1 MTEPAKKLSRTER
14 LLNTRQA
21 GTPAAKQ
28 AQSPGKPG
36 QRASKNSAAP
46 EQSVTHNQVVEKKT
60 GRPSSYT
67 EEMGLRI
74 CEHIMQGKAFTWE
87 KLREEGLPSPSTI
100 FRWLEDNESFRLK
113 YARARELQA
122 TIYADEI
129 LTIADSCEDPNKAR
143 LQVDA
148 RKWHASKTA
157 PKVWGDLQRV
167 EVNTT
172 INVATA
178 HAEAL
183 MRLAGQAKQIEQQ
196 AIETTYKDV
205 TPT

>member
-36 QRASKNSAAP
+36 LRAGKKSAAP
-46 EQSVTHNQVVEKKT
+46 DHTANQSPVAKKI
-60 GRPSSYT
+60 GRPSGYS
-67 EEMGLRI
+67 EEIGLRI
-74 CEHIMQGKAFTWE
+74 CEHIA
-87 KLREEGLPSPSTI
+87 EGNPLTPLWLKENRLPAPSMI
-100 FRWLEDNESFRLK
+100 FRWLEQHQPFREA
-113 YARARELQA
+113 YARAREIQA
-122 TIYADEI
+122 TIYADQI
-129 LTIADSCEDPNKAR
+129 LTIADTCEDANKAR

-148 RKWHASKTA
+148 RKWHAAKTA
-157 PKVWGDLQRV
+157 PKVWGDMQRV

-183 MRLAGQAKQIEQQ
+183 MRLAGQARQIE
-196 AIETTYKDV
+196 AEYKDV
-205 TPT
+205 TPR

>member
-21 GTPAAKQ
+21 NKPAAKQ

-36 QRASKNSAAP
+36 QTGKQKSGAP
-46 EQSVTHNQVVEKKT
+46 EHVVSHNHIAEKKKT

-74 CEHIMQGKAFTWE
+74 CEHITQGNAFTWE

-100 FRWLEDNESFRLK
+100 FRWLEDNEAFRQR
-113 YARARELQA
+113 YARAREIQA

-129 LTIADSCEDPNKAR
+129 LTIADTCEDPNKAR

-178 HAEAL
+178 HADAL
-183 MRLAGQAKQIEQQ
+183 MRLASQAKQIE
-196 AIETTYKDV
+196 ADYKDI
-205 TPT
+205 TPK

>member
-1 MTEPAKKLSRTER
+1 VATPEPAKKLSRTER

-46 EQSVTHNQVVEKKT
+46 EQIAHQTVEKKI
-60 GRPSSYT
+60 GRPSAYT
-67 EEMGLRI
+67 EEMAMRI
-74 CEHIMQGKAFTWE
+74 CEHITQGKPFTWSV
-87 KLREEGLPSPSTI
+87 LRDEGLPSPSTI
-100 FRWLEDNESFRLK
+100 FRWLEENELFRQR
-113 YARARELQA
+113 YARAREIQA

-129 LTIADSCEDPNKAR
+129 LTIADSCEDANKAR

-157 PKVWGDLQRV
+157 PKVWGDMQRV

-183 MRLAGQAKQIEQQ
+183 MRLAGQAKQIE
-196 AIETTYKDV
+196 TDYKDI

>member
-1 MTEPAKKLSRTER
+1 MNEPAKKLSRTER

-36 QRASKNSAAP
+36 QRASQKSGAP
-46 EQSVTHNQVVEKKT
+46 EQTANQSPVAKKM

-67 EEMGLRI
+67 EDMGLRI

-100 FRWLEDNESFRLK
+100 FRWLEDNESFRLR
-113 YARARELQA
+113 YARAREIQA

-129 LTIADSCEDPNKAR
+129 LTIADTCEDANKAR

-196 AIETTYKDV
+196 PIDAQYKDI
-205 TPT
+205 TPA

>member
-1 MTEPAKKLSRTER
+1 MATPEPAKKLSRTER

-36 QRASKNSAAP
+36 KRASKNSAAP
-46 EQSVTHNQVVEKKT
+46 EQIAHQTVEKKI
-60 GRPSSYT
+60 GRPSGYN
-67 EEMGLRI
+67 EEVAMRV
-74 CEHIMQGKAFTWE
+74 CELIAHGQPLSPIFLQK
-87 KLREEGLPSPSTI
+87 EGLPSPRTI
-100 FRWLEDNESFRLK
+100 FRWLEEHEPFRQR
-113 YARARELQA
+113 YARAREIQA
-122 TIYADEI
+122 TIFADEI
-129 LTIADSCEDPNKAR
+129 LTIADTCEDPNKAR

-183 MRLAGQAKQIEQQ
+183 MRLAGQAKQIE
-196 AIETTYKDV
+196 TDYKDI

>member
-1 MTEPAKKLSRTER
+1 MATPEPAKKLSRTER

-21 GTPAAKQ
+21 EKPAAKQ

-36 QRASKNSAAP
+36 LRAGKNSAAP
-46 EQSVTHNQVVEKKT
+46 EQIAHQSVEKKI
-60 GRPSSYT
+60 GRPSGYS
-67 EEMGLRI
+67 EEIGLRI
-74 CEHIMQGKAFTWE
+74 CEHITMGKPLTPLWLKE
-87 KLREEGLPSPSTI
+87 NGLPAPSMI
-100 FRWLEDNESFRLK
+100 FRWLEEHQSFREA
-113 YARARELQA
+113 YARAREIQA

-129 LTIADSCEDPNKAR
+129 LTIADTCEDANKAR

-157 PKVWGDLQRV
+157 PKVWGDMQRV

-183 MRLAGQAKQIEQQ
+183 MRLAGQAKQIE
-196 AIETTYKDV
+196 AEYKDV
-205 TPT
+205 TPR